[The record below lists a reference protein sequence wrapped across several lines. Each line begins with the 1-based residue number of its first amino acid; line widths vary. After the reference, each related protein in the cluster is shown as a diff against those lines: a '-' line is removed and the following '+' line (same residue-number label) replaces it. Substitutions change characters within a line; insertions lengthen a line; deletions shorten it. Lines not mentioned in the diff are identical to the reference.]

1 MSPGPQEM
9 SKSYQEMSKIPQEI
23 KNHKESSAV
32 DRREP
37 ITHESPGKAPNKQ
50 KQMVANEL
58 EVESLGDGS
67 EEEDEESNIY
77 DDPIDLKLRESAK
90 QICDDV
96 YSKVSKKPSEEKNG
110 CNVDEK
116 RKSEVSLSQDDFME
130 ESLSNAIYASINKAA
145 KKNKEVNLES
155 VTSTMI

>member
-1 MSPGPQEM
+1 M
-9 SKSYQEMSKIPQEI
+9 
-23 KNHKESSAV
+23 KNIAESRQSA
-32 DRREP
+32 
-37 ITHESPGKAPNKQ
+37 HESPGKVPNKQ
-50 KQMVANEL
+50 KQMVANEH

-67 EEEDEESNIY
+67 EEEEESNIY
-77 DDPIDLKLRESAK
+77 DDPIDLKLMESAK

-96 YSKVSKKPSEEKNG
+96 YSKVSKNKATEEKHG
-110 CNVDEK
+110 CNNMEDK
-116 RKSEVSLSQDDFME
+116 RKSEISLSQVDLE